1 MDWSIDYYRGRGK
14 GILKLQHVQ
23 RSFARTWGKTMVVG
37 GYIAHHQVHTIFQP
51 LPRKVPPDHM
61 CHKWPIGRACS
72 GLRTL
77 NWSLR
82 FFLPNKPLR
91 TLRTFFLCGRLWDTG
106 SQIFCWKKKKSAENW
121 DPVPPNWLQKKNT
134 DFSIF
139 QFSAE
144 LHYTNCVPDFC
155 WKKFFSAELSIQ
167 TYASAE
173 LIFWFCVV
181 DFCWFNGFP

>member
-1 MDWSIDYYRGRGK
+1 
-14 GILKLQHVQ
+14 
-23 RSFARTWGKTMVVG
+23 MVVG

-106 SQIFCWKKKKSAENW
+106 SQIFCWTKKNRRKIGILCPQIGCKKKIRTLVYFSFQRNSTTQIVYLTSAEN
-121 DPVPPNWLQKKNT
+121 
-134 DFSIF
+134 
-139 QFSAE
+139 
-144 LHYTNCVPDFC
+144 
-155 WKKFFSAELSIQ
+155 FFSRRNLVFRPMPQRNS
-167 TYASAE
+167 SS
-173 LIFWFCVV
+173 
-181 DFCWFNGFP
+181 GFV

>member
-23 RSFARTWGKTMVVG
+23 RSFARTRGKTMVVG

-91 TLRTFFLCGRLWDTG
+91 TLRTFFFAADYGT
-106 SQIFCWKKKKSAENW
+106 Q
-121 DPVPPNWLQKKNT
+121 DPK
-134 DFSIF
+134 
-139 QFSAE
+139 FSAE
-144 LHYTNCVPDFC
+144 
-155 WKKFFSAELSIQ
+155 KKNRRKIGILCPEIGCKKKIRTLVYFSFQRNSTTQIVYLTSAEKKILGG
-167 TYASAE
+167 T
-173 LIFWFCVV
+173 
-181 DFCWFNGFP
+181 

>member
-1 MDWSIDYYRGRGK
+1 MDWSIDYYRGRSK

-106 SQIFCWKKKKSAENW
+106 SQIFCWKNFVRRKIGILCPQIGCKKIRTLVYFSFQRNSTTQIVYLTSAE
-121 DPVPPNWLQKKNT
+121 KKILGGT
-134 DFSIF
+134 
-139 QFSAE
+139 
-144 LHYTNCVPDFC
+144 
-155 WKKFFSAELSIQ
+155 
-167 TYASAE
+167 
-173 LIFWFCVV
+173 
-181 DFCWFNGFP
+181 

>member
-23 RSFARTWGKTMVVG
+23 RSFARTRGKTMVVG

-61 CHKWPIGRACS
+61 GHKWPIGRACS
-72 GLRTL
+72 GFRTL

-106 SQIFCWKKKKSAENW
+106 SQIFCCFFFRRKIGILCPQIGCKKKKYGLEYISVFSGT
-121 DPVPPNWLQKKNT
+121 PLHKLCTWL
-134 DFSIF
+134 
-139 QFSAE
+139 
-144 LHYTNCVPDFC
+144 L
-155 WKKFFSAELSIQ
+155 
-167 TYASAE
+167 
-173 LIFWFCVV
+173 LIFF
-181 DFCWFNGFP
+181 GGT

>member
-1 MDWSIDYYRGRGK
+1 
-14 GILKLQHVQ
+14 
-23 RSFARTWGKTMVVG
+23 MVVG

-106 SQIFCWKKKKSAENW
+106 SQIFCCFFFFGGKLGSCAPKLVA
-121 DPVPPNWLQKKNT
+121 KKNT

-155 WKKFFSAELSIQ
+155 WKKNSRRNLVFRPMPQRNSS
-167 TYASAE
+167 S
-173 LIFWFCVV
+173 
-181 DFCWFNGFP
+181 GFV

>member
-23 RSFARTWGKTMVVG
+23 RSFARTRGKTMVVG

-51 LPRKVPPDHM
+51 LPMKVPPDHM
-61 CHKWPIGRACS
+61 CQKWSIARA
-72 GLRTL
+72 GLRVQNFDL
-77 NWSLR
+77 KPQ
-82 FFLPNKPLR
+82 FFLPDKPLR
-91 TLRTFFLCGRLWDTG
+91 TLRFFLVCGRLWGPG
-106 SQIFCWKKKKSAENW
+106 SLIFCWKKKSAENW
-121 DPVPPNWLQKKNT
+121 DPVPRNWLQKQLRT
-134 DFSIF
+134 LVYISVFSGTP
-139 QFSAE
+139 
-144 LHYTNCVPDFC
+144 LHKLCT
-155 WKKFFSAELSIQ
+155 WLLLKKKFSAELSIQ

>member
-1 MDWSIDYYRGRGK
+1 MRGPLPYNNVELVLSTRIIVSLLVLHILNIWMDWSIDYYRGRGK

-72 GLRTL
+72 GFRTL

-106 SQIFCWKKKKSAENW
+106 SQIFCWKKNW
-121 DPVPPNWLQKKNT
+121 RKIGILCPEIGCKKKNG
-134 DFSIF
+134 
-139 QFSAE
+139 
-144 LHYTNCVPDFC
+144 L
-155 WKKFFSAELSIQ
+155 
-167 TYASAE
+167 
-173 LIFWFCVV
+173 
-181 DFCWFNGFP
+181 

>member
-106 SQIFCWKKKKSAENW
+106 SQIFCWKKKNRRKIGILCPQIGCKKKIRTLVYFSFQRNSTTQIVYLTSAE
-121 DPVPPNWLQKKNT
+121 KKILGGT
-134 DFSIF
+134 
-139 QFSAE
+139 
-144 LHYTNCVPDFC
+144 
-155 WKKFFSAELSIQ
+155 
-167 TYASAE
+167 
-173 LIFWFCVV
+173 
-181 DFCWFNGFP
+181 